1 MQSKASKGGGP
12 KGGSGGGG
20 KPGGGGGVNR
30 AESAALGVGFPLLF
44 GGGAGQVLGG
54 LAGSFVGSGF
64 GGQILGSAIGG
75 QIEDAIA
82 RTTEL
87 GRALESLDMG
97 ALADSTLLVTAELR
111 EAVSASIA
119 LGDSQKAVEAVSR
132 EVLLQTGLLPENVK
146 SITDASLR
154 LSNAWDEVN
163 GAVSGLLALLSVDF
177 VNTLAGILSLV
188 GEITKQLNTAVG
200 SDVFS
205 ISGDDIAE
213 FAASQIP
220 VIGNFVKINDILG
233 DILPKTDSVNEAEEE
248 RLFNLK
254 QTSKEME
261 KELALDTELLAIE
274 QRRAAGTDAAAKLIN
289 AQLEKES
296 YARLTA
302 KTEQEILD
310 LRREF
315 GPLNNEALQ
324 AEFDKQA
331 SLVQQQALNEQIR
344 IDKKFALAEE
354 SAAQQREK
362 EVEKEIKEL
371 EKERLDIQTRQSQI
385 AQVAVQAQLTELSNQ
400 QKIFQLSQQ
409 TAASEAELANA
420 RLNTELSFLQLQESR
435 LVRELEGLQE
445 LNTNFERQREITNA
459 IAANR
464 INQAKIENEIAKAAA
479 QEAVLAAENAQR
491 QIEFQV
497 HQINLELELQRIK
510 AQGEKDDAVRLQQ
523 LAQINALEA
532 STLELTNAMLASGS
546 RQVEIAKQIAAEQG
560 IVADNIL
567 RARLKALKLNGLK
580 RCVRSM
586 LKSLQKQQVK
596 QPMKLLD

>member
-30 AESAALGVGFPLLF
+30 AGKRRTWRRFSPVVWRWSGSSSWRKP
-44 GGGAGQVLGG
+44 
-54 LAGSFVGSGF
+54 AGSFVGSGF

-233 DILPKTDSVNEAEEE
+233 DILPKTDSANEAEE
-248 RLFNLK
+248 
-254 QTSKEME
+254 
-261 KELALDTELLAIE
+261 
-274 QRRAAGTDAAAKLIN
+274 G
-289 AQLEKES
+289 
-296 YARLTA
+296 
-302 KTEQEILD
+302 
-310 LRREF
+310 
-315 GPLNNEALQ
+315 
-324 AEFDKQA
+324 
-331 SLVQQQALNEQIR
+331 
-344 IDKKFALAEE
+344 
-354 SAAQQREK
+354 
-362 EVEKEIKEL
+362 
-371 EKERLDIQTRQSQI
+371 
-385 AQVAVQAQLTELSNQ
+385 
-400 QKIFQLSQQ
+400 
-409 TAASEAELANA
+409 
-420 RLNTELSFLQLQESR
+420 
-435 LVRELEGLQE
+435 
-445 LNTNFERQREITNA
+445 
-459 IAANR
+459 
-464 INQAKIENEIAKAAA
+464 KA
-479 QEAVLAAENAQR
+479 
-491 QIEFQV
+491 F
-497 HQINLELELQRIK
+497 
-510 AQGEKDDAVRLQQ
+510 
-523 LAQINALEA
+523 
-532 STLELTNAMLASGS
+532 
-546 RQVEIAKQIAAEQG
+546 
-560 IVADNIL
+560 
-567 RARLKALKLNGLK
+567 
-580 RCVRSM
+580 
-586 LKSLQKQQVK
+586 
-596 QPMKLLD
+596 